1 MPKWSEFARW
11 IFYGL
16 LSYVA
21 LGMSNKLEQIEANVQ
36 GHALF
41 KERVE
46 VESGN
51 SKLILKDHE
60 DRLRVLERS
69 NKQQ

>member
-1 MPKWSEFARW
+1 MPKWSEFVRW

-21 LGMSNKLEQIEANVQ
+21 LGMSGQLEKIETNVQ
-36 GHALF
+36 GLSFF

-46 VESGN
+46 VQNEN
-51 SKLILKDHE
+51 TKLILKDHE
-60 DRLRVLERS
+60 DRLRVLES
-69 NKQQ
+69 KIK